1 MPPPFSLSPPLPV
14 LIKPQVVMQP
24 QVVYQQQPQVVYQQQ
39 QAQPNVVTIGGG
51 ASGSAMYCGPVS
63 IIVGIIL

>member
-1 MPPPFSLSPPLPV
+1 
-14 LIKPQVVMQP
+14 MQP